1 MGRLNVL
8 LAGFPISKEK
18 PLFCIRLS
26 GAKQGSNRWSL
37 TQSPVDYK

>member
-18 PLFCIRLS
+18 PLLCIRLS
-26 GAKQGSNRWSL
+26 GAKQGSNS
-37 TQSPVDYK
+37 

>member
-37 TQSPVDYK
+37 TQSPVYYK